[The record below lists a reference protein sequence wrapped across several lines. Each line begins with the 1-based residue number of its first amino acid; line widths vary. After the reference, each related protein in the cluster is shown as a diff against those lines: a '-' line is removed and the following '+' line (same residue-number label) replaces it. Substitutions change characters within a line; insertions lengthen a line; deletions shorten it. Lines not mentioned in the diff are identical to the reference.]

1 MLGIRDAES
10 GTDPTESETFGGH
23 PDVPAMEDTVGLGGS
38 VWIVLFG
45 GVMILSVAANVLF
58 TGCVLSNR
66 KKHSVVYFLMIFMF
80 AVNLVSGKKYSAV
93 ILSGNVIL

>member
-10 GTDPTESETFGGH
+10 GTDPTESETFGAH
-23 PDVPAMEDTVGLGGS
+23 PDFPDVENTVGLGGS

-66 KKHSVVYFLMIFMF
+66 KKHNAIYLLMIFLF
-80 AVNLVSGKKYSAV
+80 AINLVSRKK
-93 ILSGNVIL
+93 IEI